1 MNTLKNIKNT
11 TINISNC
18 QRKISN
24 YTNRYLG
31 DYLDNDSST
40 ISRYR
45 NGRAI
50 DNNMPISKMYLLQEL
65 NKENNQD
72 FEDDTIE
79 EFNYDEVIY
88 FKNNWKKMKNKLKRH
103 GDLMEDFLGKITNS
117 EIAFGNKIYERIE
130 NDENYLKFSE
140 YKGLVRLNK
149 FMKFVSELNSD
160 KIEQNLK
167 YLIENSGKTQ
177 MKLAEEQKKPINYLP
192 TILLKHR
199 NNKSYIQY
207 LTKKQFQT
215 LSEMFTNGDV
225 LELKKFLLS

>member
-24 YTNRYLG
+24 YTNQYLG

-65 NKENNQD
+65 DKENNQD
-72 FEDDTIE
+72 FKDDTIE

-117 EIAFGNKIYERIE
+117 EIAFGNKII
-130 NDENYLKFSE
+130 
-140 YKGLVRLNK
+140 
-149 FMKFVSELNSD
+149 
-160 KIEQNLK
+160 
-167 YLIENSGKTQ
+167 
-177 MKLAEEQKKPINYLP
+177 
-192 TILLKHR
+192 
-199 NNKSYIQY
+199 
-207 LTKKQFQT
+207 
-215 LSEMFTNGDV
+215 
-225 LELKKFLLS
+225 